1 MPNVHLGPHFD
12 RFVQEQVEVGRFQN
26 LSEVVRAALSMLEDA
41 EVSAAERR
49 AAIRAELAARAQ
61 DGHPMQPAAEVFAV
75 LRSRLKAEL
84 LGD

>member
-1 MPNVHLGPHFD
+1 MPNVNLGSHFD

-26 LSEVVRAALSMLEDA
+26 VSEVVRAALRLLEDA

-61 DGHPMQPAAEVFAV
+61 DGQPMQPAAQVFAE
-75 LRSRLKAEL
+75 LRARVTADSRDA
-84 LGD
+84 